1 MNYTFVLVVILT
13 GEIRFLS
20 LLGLTGRRLDPV
32 THSKI
37 SATWTRNLVA
47 GCFVGESVEA
57 AVERDGINENNNN
70 NGFSFLVASP
80 LEVRAN
86 FHNFTARLRSFARSL
101 DKIASYA
108 G

>member
-20 LLGLTGRRLDPV
+20 LLGLTGRRGDTV

-47 GCFVGESVEA
+47 GCFV
-57 AVERDGINENNNN
+57 VER
-70 NGFSFLVASP
+70 
-80 LEVRAN
+80 
-86 FHNFTARLRSFARSL
+86 
-101 DKIASYA
+101 
-108 G
+108 